1 MELEQ
6 EQGLGLEQEQE
17 QEQERQQEQ
26 TFATKEES
34 IQRRLLQNKVFIRFQ
49 KAGISG
55 ESGIPL
61 KFILF

>member
-1 MELEQ
+1 MELEL

-17 QEQERQQEQ
+17 QEQERQREQ

-55 ESGIPL
+55 ES
-61 KFILF
+61 

>member
-1 MELEQ
+1 MELEL

-17 QEQERQQEQ
+17 RQREQ

>member
-1 MELEQ
+1 M
-6 EQGLGLEQEQE
+6 
-17 QEQERQQEQ
+17 EQERGLGQELRLGQGQERQREQ

-55 ESGIPL
+55 KSGIPL

>member
-1 MELEQ
+1 MELEL
-6 EQGLGLEQEQE
+6 EQGLGQGL
-17 QEQERQQEQ
+17 EQERQREQ

>member
-1 MELEQ
+1 M
-6 EQGLGLEQEQE
+6 
-17 QEQERQQEQ
+17 EQERGLGQELRLGQGQERQREQ

>member
-1 MELEQ
+1 MELELELEL

-17 QEQERQQEQ
+17 RQREQ

-55 ESGIPL
+55 ES
-61 KFILF
+61 

>member
-1 MELEQ
+1 MELEL
-6 EQGLGLEQEQE
+6 ELELGLELGLEQE
-17 QEQERQQEQ
+17 RQREQ

-55 ESGIPL
+55 ESWIPL

>member
-1 MELEQ
+1 M
-6 EQGLGLEQEQE
+6 
-17 QEQERQQEQ
+17 EQERGLGQELRLGQGQERQREQ
-26 TFATKEES
+26 TFVTKEES

-61 KFILF
+61 KFILL